1 MVEES
6 VSIDSHYFLG
16 EFLIMTQERSSQSDA
31 NCEKELRNMQI
42 YFSKL
47 IESIRPEAKNTDEE
61 FTTLIKASQQRLM
74 TFKELQ
80 LHYLLIND
88 EERIDAFDAM
98 TKAEQA
104 IALLGLPALTYA
116 IDQIDKLTIAES
128 RHTL

>member
-1 MVEES
+1 
-6 VSIDSHYFLG
+6 
-16 EFLIMTQERSSQSDA
+16 MTLDTSSQSDA
-31 NCEKELRNMQI
+31 NCEKQLRNMQI
-42 YFSKL
+42 YFNKL
-47 IESIRPEAKNTDEE
+47 IESIQPEVNRTERE
-61 FTTLIKASQQRLM
+61 FTSLIKISQQRLM

-116 IDQIDKLTIAES
+116 IDQIDQLLQTN
-128 RHTL
+128 

>member
-1 MVEES
+1 
-6 VSIDSHYFLG
+6 
-16 EFLIMTQERSSQSDA
+16 MTQDTSSHSDA
-31 NCEKELRNMQI
+31 NCEKQLRNMQI
-42 YFSKL
+42 YFNKL
-47 IESIRPEAKNTDEE
+47 IESIQPEVNTREKE
-61 FTTLIKASQQRLM
+61 FTSLIKISQQRLM

-116 IDQIDKLTIAES
+116 IDQIDQLLQTN
-128 RHTL
+128 